1 MAGPLKG
8 IRVLDLTRVL
18 AGPVATQTL
27 ADLGAEVIKVER
39 PGAGDDTRGWG
50 PPYVKDTQGN
60 DTIETT
66 YFAGANRGKKSVTVD
81 ITRGE
86 GQDLVRRLAGKCD
99 VFIENFKAGTLSRYG
114 LSYEQISQTRQD
126 IVYCSI
132 TGFGQTGPYAA
143 RPGYDPIAQA
153 LSGLMSVTG
162 EREDVPGTVPQ
173 RVGVAVIDLM
183 TANYAVIA
191 VVSALYHRQ
200 ATDRGQYIDMS
211 LLDVGVASMANIAS
225 AYLGAGVIARRN
237 GGVHPSV
244 VPSQV
249 FLCKDGYVIVAAG
262 NDGQFA
268 KLCEA
273 GGKPDLV
280 RDLRFTANSARV
292 RNRDALGPL
301 LDAMFLQHPVSWWNA
316 RLAVAGVPCAPIN
329 DIAQVFEDPQ
339 VQHRGLRV
347 EMPDPAAGKA
357 AFVASP
363 LRFSGSPVEYQLP
376 PPLLG
381 EHNEEVF
388 NDLLGVS
395 QEEIGRLRTS
405 GVI

>member
-1 MAGPLKG
+1 MAGPLTG

-50 PPYVKDTQGN
+50 PPYVKDAQGK

-81 ITRGE
+81 ITRSE
-86 GQDLVRRLAGKCD
+86 GQQLVRKLAGNCD
-99 VFIENFKAGTLSRYG
+99 VFIENFKTGTLSRYG
-114 LSYEQISQTRQD
+114 LAYQQLRQARED

-162 EREDVPGTVPQ
+162 EPEDMPGTVPQ
-173 RVGVAVIDLM
+173 RVGVAMIDLM
-183 TANYAVIA
+183 TAQYAVIA
-191 VVSALYHRQ
+191 VVAALYHRQ
-200 ATDRGQYIDMS
+200 ATGRGQYIDMS

-225 AYLGAGVIARRN
+225 AYLGAGVIAKRN
-237 GGVHPSV
+237 GGAHPSV

-249 FLCKDGYVIVAAG
+249 FLCRDGYVIVAAG

-280 RDLRFTANSARV
+280 RDPRFNTNSARV
-292 RNRDALGPL
+292 KNRESVVPL
-301 LDAMFLQHPVSWWNA
+301 LEEMFAQQSMAWWNE
-316 RLAVAGVPCAPIN
+316 RLAAAGVPCAPIN

-339 VQHRGLRV
+339 VRHRGLKV
-347 EMPDPAAGKA
+347 EMRRAEGGSAAY
-357 AFVASP
+357 VASP
-363 LRFSGSPVEYQLP
+363 LRLSETAVEYRLP

-381 EHNEEVF
+381 EHNREV
-388 NDLLGVS
+388 LEGLIGM
-395 QEEIGRLRTS
+395 EAKEIERLHAS
-405 GVI
+405 GII

>member
-1 MAGPLKG
+1 MAGPLTG

-50 PPYVKDTQGN
+50 PPYVKDAHGR

-81 ITRGE
+81 ITRSE
-86 GQDLVRRLAGKCD
+86 GQELVRKLAEACD
-99 VFIENFKAGTLSRYG
+99 VFIENFKTGTLFRYG
-114 LSYEQISQTRQD
+114 LAYQQLRQARQD

-162 EREDVPGTVPQ
+162 EPEDMPGTVPQ

-183 TANYAVIA
+183 TAHYAVIA

-200 ATDRGQYIDMS
+200 ATGRGQYIDMS

-225 AYLGAGVIARRN
+225 AYLGAGVIAKRN

-280 RDLRFTANSARV
+280 RDPRFTVNSARV
-292 RNRDALGPL
+292 KNRDALRPL
-301 LDAMFLQHPVSWWNA
+301 LEAMFLQHPVSWWNEK
-316 RLAVAGVPCAPIN
+316 LAAAGVPCAPIN

-363 LRFSGSPVEYQLP
+363 LRFSESSVEYRLP

-381 EHNEEVF
+381 EHNQEVLE
-388 NDLLGVS
+388 NLLGMLP
-395 QEEIGRLRTS
+395 EEITRLRAS

>member
-27 ADLGAEVIKVER
+27 ADLGAEVIKIER

-50 PPYVKDTQGN
+50 PPYVKDAHGG

-81 ITRGE
+81 ITRSE
-86 GQDLVRRLAGKCD
+86 GQDLVRKLAETCD
-99 VFIENFKAGTLSRYG
+99 VFIENFKTGTLFRYG
-114 LSYEQISQTRQD
+114 LAYQQLKESRQD

-162 EREDVPGTVPQ
+162 EPEDMPGTVPQ

-183 TANYAVIA
+183 TAHYAVIA

-200 ATDRGQYIDMS
+200 ATGAGQYIDMS

-273 GGKPDLV
+273 GGRANLV
-280 RDLRFTANSARV
+280 SDPRFTTNSARV
-292 RNRDALGPL
+292 KNRDALRPL
-301 LDAMFLQHPVSWWNA
+301 LEAMFLQHPVSWWNP
-316 RLAVAGVPCAPIN
+316 RLAAAGVPCAPIN

-347 EMPDPAAGKA
+347 KMPDPAGGKA

-363 LRFSGSPVEYQLP
+363 LRLSESSVEYRLP

-381 EHNEEVF
+381 EHNQEVF
-388 NDLLGVS
+388 KDLLGMS
-395 QEEIGRLRTS
+395 AQEIARLRAS